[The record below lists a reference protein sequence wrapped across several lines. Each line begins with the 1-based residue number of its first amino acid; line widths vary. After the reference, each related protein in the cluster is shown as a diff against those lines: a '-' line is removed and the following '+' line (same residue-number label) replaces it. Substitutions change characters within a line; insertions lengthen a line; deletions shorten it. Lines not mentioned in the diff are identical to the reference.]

1 MTTENLIGLFIVL
14 LCTGLIFALGV
25 LRKDRP
31 ARSLRSIRAIQ
42 QLRRAIGLAVEDG
55 KGLHVSLGKAS
66 LLDPNNI
73 SALAGLCTLERLGQ
87 ISMVSDHPPV
97 ATSGNGALAILSKDT
112 LRAVYRS
119 GNALEQFDPDQG
131 QLTGPTAFAYTAGT
145 IPVVGD
151 KQVYTNVLMGNFGPE
166 AALLCDAAD
175 QKKTFA
181 LAVSDSLPAQSVFY
195 AAAEESLIGEEM
207 FALPA
212 YLQAGPFH
220 QASVQAQDLLR
231 WVVIILMILGI
242 IYKILDQLLG
252 ISLI

>member
-1 MTTENLIGLFIVL
+1 LSTENLIGLFVVL
-14 LCTGLIFALGV
+14 LGAGLIFAFGV
-25 LRKDRP
+25 LRKDRS
-31 ARSLRSIRAIQ
+31 ARSLRPIRAVQ

-66 LLDPNNI
+66 LLDPDNT

-87 ISMVSDHPPV
+87 ISMVSDHPPI
-97 ATSGNGALAILSKDT
+97 ATSGEGALAILSKDT
-112 LRAVYRS
+112 LRSVYRS

-131 QLTGPTAFAYTAGT
+131 QLSGPTAFAYVAGA
-145 IPVVGD
+145 IPVVRD
-151 KQVYTNVLMGNFGPE
+151 KQVFTNVLMGSFGPE
-166 AALLCDAAD
+166 AALLCDAAG
-175 QKKTFA
+175 QNKTFT

-195 AAAEESLIGEEM
+195 AAAQEPLIGEEM

-231 WVVIILMILGI
+231 WVVMILMGLGV
-242 IYKILDQLLG
+242 IYKLLDQLFG
-252 ISLI
+252 ISLL